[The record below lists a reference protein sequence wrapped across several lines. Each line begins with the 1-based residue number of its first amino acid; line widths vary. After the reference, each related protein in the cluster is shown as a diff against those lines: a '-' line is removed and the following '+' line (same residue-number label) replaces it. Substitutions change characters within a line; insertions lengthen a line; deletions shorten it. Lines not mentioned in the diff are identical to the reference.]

1 MPNGPTHSTLTI
13 LTSATIFGASVYLSA
28 PIETTV
34 ALTAGCLAG
43 LIIHP
48 DLDYA
53 DRRRGLWYRFW
64 WFYGR
69 AIAHRHA
76 LSHFPIFSTLFRVLY
91 ISPIPLAFILY
102 HNIVPTPN
110 WFYALVG
117 LVVADTIHYLA
128 DTITTSI
135 KKAF

>member
-13 LTSATIFGASVYLSA
+13 LTSTAIFGVSTYFGTPLS
-28 PIETTV
+28 TTV

-43 LIIHP
+43 LVIHP

-64 WFYGR
+64 WLYGR

-76 LSHFPIFSTLFRVLY
+76 LSHFPIFSTLFRILY
-91 ISPIPLAFILY
+91 LSPIPLAVILHY
-102 HNIVPTPN
+102 DIAPTPN
-110 WFYALVG
+110 WFYALAG
-117 LVVADTIHYLA
+117 LIAADTVHYFA

-135 KKAF
+135 KRTF